1 MSGNLCC
8 EWPIIFVP
16 LQHVQH
22 FFFFLGGEK
31 NANYDALIRASNR
44 CGGVQLTW
52 WGYKFDLSARDTQVR
67 GGGVGGGDG
76 GRLDGGGG

>member
-1 MSGNLCC
+1 MRTSGQLFFYRYARSATL
-8 EWPIIFVP
+8 FVRE
-16 LQHVQH
+16 
-22 FFFFLGGEK
+22 GEG
-31 NANYDALIRASNR
+31 ANHDDLITFSNR
-44 CGGVQLTW
+44 CGVVQLTW

>member
-1 MSGNLCC
+1 METFAASGQLYLYRYNTYNT
-8 EWPIIFVP
+8 
-16 LQHVQH
+16 